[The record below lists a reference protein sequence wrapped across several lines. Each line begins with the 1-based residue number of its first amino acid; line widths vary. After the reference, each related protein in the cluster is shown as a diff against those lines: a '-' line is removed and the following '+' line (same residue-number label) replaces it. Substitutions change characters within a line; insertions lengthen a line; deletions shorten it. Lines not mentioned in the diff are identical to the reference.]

1 MSGVVWSSSP
11 LVLLLALAFDAAL
24 GDPRWLW
31 TRAPHPVTL
40 IGRLIS
46 FFDRRFNREN
56 DSDTRRRTNGI
67 AAMAALVIGAA
78 VLGFL
83 LEWIFARAAG
93 GWIVSALLGSVF
105 LAQRSLYE
113 HVAAV
118 RNALLGGG
126 VDAGRRAV
134 GMIVGRDTAVLDE
147 AGISRAAIESCA
159 ENFSDGIVAPAF
171 WFAALGWPGLL
182 IYKITNTADS
192 MIGHRTARHESFGWA
207 AARLDDVLNLLPAR
221 LSAVLVAAAAPIAGG
236 SMREAFAVTLRDARL
251 HRSPNAG
258 WPESAMAGALGLA
271 LAGPRR
277 YGARVVDDPF
287 LNKDGRRDANAGDI
301 SRALKILVLACILHA
316 AIYTGVAIVL
326 ATSGN

>member
-1 MSGVVWSSSP
+1 
-11 LVLLLALAFDAAL
+11 
-24 GDPRWLW
+24 
-31 TRAPHPVTL
+31 
-40 IGRLIS
+40 
-46 FFDRRFNREN
+46 
-56 DSDTRRRTNGI
+56 
-67 AAMAALVIGAA
+67 MAALVIGAA

-83 LEWIFARAAG
+83 LEWIFARVAG

-113 HVAAV
+113 HVADV

-126 VDAGRRAV
+126 VDAGRKAV

-159 ENFSDGIVAPAF
+159 ENFSDGVVAPAF

-221 LSAVLVAAAAPIAGG
+221 LSAVLVAAAAPIAAG
-236 SMREAFAVTLRDARL
+236 SMRRALAVTFRDARL

-287 LNKDGRRDANAGDI
+287 LNKEGRCDANAGDI
-301 SRALKILVLACILHA
+301 SRALRILVLACVLHA
-316 AIYTGVAIVL
+316 AIYAGVIAILTV
-326 ATSGN
+326 AGD

>member
-1 MSGVVWSSSP
+1 MSDVWSSLP
-11 LVLLLALAFDAAL
+11 FVLLLALAFDAAL

-40 IGRLIS
+40 IGGLIS
-46 FFDRRFNREN
+46 FFDRRFNRED
-56 DSDTRRRTNGI
+56 DSATRRKTNGVI
-67 AAMAALVIGAA
+67 AMVVLVAGAA
-78 VLGFL
+78 VLGLL
-83 LEWIFARAAG
+83 LEWIFARVTG

-113 HVAAV
+113 HVADV
-118 RNALLGGG
+118 RSALLGGG
-126 VDAGRRAV
+126 VDAGRKAV
-134 GMIVGRDTAVLDE
+134 GMVVGRDTAVLDE

-159 ENFSDGIVAPAF
+159 ENFSDGVVAPAF
-171 WFAALGWPGLL
+171 WFAILGWPGLL

-221 LSAVLVAAAAPIAGG
+221 LSAVLVAAGAPVVAG
-236 SMREAFAVTLRDARL
+236 SMRRAFAVTLRDAGL

-277 YGARVVDDPF
+277 YGARIVDDPF
-287 LNKDGRRDANAGDI
+287 LNKEGRRDANAGDI
-301 SRALKILVLACILHA
+301 SRALRILVLACVLHA
-316 AIYTGVAIVL
+316 AIYAGAAIVL
-326 ATSGN
+326 TMSGN